1 MQDSYIYSGLYIDFN
16 TLLKYLNKKYKNII
30 FSVSWI
36 GDDGKWSS
44 G

>member
-1 MQDSYIYSGLYIDFN
+1 MEDSYSGLYIDFDFN
-16 TLLKYLNKKYKNII
+16 TLLKYLSKNII